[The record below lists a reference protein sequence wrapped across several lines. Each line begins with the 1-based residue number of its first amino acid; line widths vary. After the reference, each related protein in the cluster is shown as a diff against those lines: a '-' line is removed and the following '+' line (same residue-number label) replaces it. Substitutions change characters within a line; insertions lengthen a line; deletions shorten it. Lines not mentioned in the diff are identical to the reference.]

1 LPTSFEWRR
10 REFLKS
16 ALSLGASAG
25 FPSLL
30 HSRLLALEKPATDEI
45 PYGVGNWSTDAF
57 DPRGNHRIA
66 LRVKSASDAVGVR
79 LPWRRHDAN
88 PEKKN
93 ILLLD
98 AATGTVVKNLVCLGI
113 NREFGELV
121 FQPQQGPG
129 DYFLYYLPTDGPGR
143 SKNYPVITYP
153 PLVSTAD
160 PAWMERNQLAQ
171 AGLSKR
177 NSRVFPQAEVVQL
190 QSVDAF
196 NAVFPMGVIA
206 TAAETQEV
214 LRRYPGAML
223 LFPEDRSRSIRMA
236 ADLPRRWVAPGAQKP
251 FEGNAESNE
260 YYAMQIGAYAAQEA
274 LADIQV
280 IYGEFRTRSGASLP
294 SSAWTCFNTGG
305 VDWSGHAFAHELSVE
320 QGRIQPLWLG
330 VQIPEDAHAGE
341 YRGTITVWARN
352 APPVP
357 VEVNLTVGS
366 QSIADHG
373 DSDPS
378 RLSRLRWLN
387 SRLAEDDSIV
397 APFTPATLHANTV
410 SILGRSVTVGPDGF
424 PEQIRSSFAAANTH
438 LVDKARDILQ
448 GPISLVVEEA
458 GAGKVVWKPSDLR
471 FESHP
476 PGRVDWTATSR
487 SGALTLRVQAR
498 MEFDGHIEYI
508 VALSSAE
515 TLDVQDIRLEVPYSR
530 AVAVYMMGL
539 GQKGGYRPSSFHWQW
554 DVQKNQDS
562 VWVGDVNAGMQVSLR
577 DEHYAR
583 PLNTNF
589 YHLKPLVMPA
599 SWSNDGH
606 GGCSL
611 DDRNSETTLLR
622 CYSGPRRMQPGETLY
637 YNFKLL
643 LTPFKPVDTGAHWHN
658 RYYHKG
664 DPPPSEVKATGA
676 NVINIHHG
684 TSINPYLNY
693 PFLRQQEMKAYIDEA
708 HSLGMKVKIYYT
720 VRELSDHAPEMFALR
735 SLGHEIFV
743 PGAGGGYSWL
753 QEQLGSDYIAGWC
766 VPTELDATIINS
778 GASRWHNYYVEG
790 IQYLAKNVGIDG
802 IYLDDLAF
810 DRSIMQ
816 RVRRVLDS
824 NRPGALIDLHSA
836 NQYDERDGFASSAN
850 LYMGELPYIN
860 RLWFGE
866 YFDYNASPDYY
877 LIEISGIAFGLMGEM
892 LQGGGNPWRGMVY
905 GMTAR
910 MGASGDPRPLWK
922 VWDEFGI
929 EDSRMQGYW
938 DPSTPVKTGR
948 EDILAT
954 SYVRQNTVLIA
965 VASWAAATAS
975 IQLSID
981 WKALGMHSSEALL
994 TAPAIDAFQEA
1005 ATYSPNDTIAVPQG
1019 RGLLLILSARPGS
1032 ARA

>member
-1 LPTSFEWRR
+1 
-10 REFLKS
+10 
-16 ALSLGASAG
+16 
-25 FPSLL
+25 
-30 HSRLLALEKPATDEI
+30 
-45 PYGVGNWSTDAF
+45 V
-57 DPRGNHRIA
+57 
-66 LRVKSASDAVGVR
+66 
-79 LPWRRHDAN
+79 PWRRHDAD
-88 PEKKN
+88 PQKKN

-98 AATGTVVKNLVCLGI
+98 ATTGTAIKNLVRLNI

-121 FQPQQGPG
+121 FQPQHGPG

-143 SKNYPVITYP
+143 SRNYPVVTYP
-153 PLVSTAD
+153 APIPTAD
-160 PAWMERNQLAQ
+160 PAWMERNHLARDG
-171 AGLSKR
+171 ASKPG
-177 NSRVFPQAEVVQL
+177 SRAFPQAEVIQF

-196 NAVFPMGVIA
+196 NSVFPMGVIA
-206 TAAETQEV
+206 TVAETQEL
-214 LRRYPGAML
+214 LRSHPAEML
-223 LFPEDRSRSIRMA
+223 LFPEDRSRSIRMT
-236 ADLPRRWVAPGAQKP
+236 ADLPRRWVMPGMPKV
-251 FEGNAESNE
+251 FEGSAEPNE
-260 YYAMQIGAYAAQEA
+260 YYAMQIGAYAARA
-274 LADIQV
+274 AIADIQLS
-280 IYGEFRTRSGASLP
+280 YDEFRTRSGARLP

-305 VDWSGHAFAHELSVE
+305 VDWSGHVFTKALAVE
-320 QGRIQPLWLG
+320 QGRVQPLWLG
-330 VQIPEDAHAGE
+330 VQIPEDAQEGE
-341 YRGTITVWARN
+341 YRGTITVSASN

-357 VEVNLTVGS
+357 VEVKLTVGRE
-366 QSIADHG
+366 SIADHG

-378 RLSRLRWLN
+378 CLSRLRWLN

-397 APFTPATLHANTV
+397 APFTPAILHANTV
-410 SILGRSVTVGPDGF
+410 SILGRSVIVGPDGF
-424 PEQIRSSFAAANTH
+424 PEHIRSSFAPANTH
-438 LVDKARDILQ
+438 LVEETRDILS
-448 GPISLVVEEA
+448 GPISLIVETAE
-458 GAGKVVWKPSDLR
+458 KVVWKPGNLR
-471 FESHP
+471 FENHA
-476 PGRVDWTATSR
+476 PGRVDWTATNR
-487 SGALTLRVQAR
+487 SGGLTMRVHAG
-498 MEFDGHIEYI
+498 MEFDGHIEYTI
-508 VALSSAE
+508 ALSSAE

-530 AVAVYMMGL
+530 DVAVYMMGL

-554 DVQKNQDS
+554 DVQKNQDA

-577 DEHYAR
+577 DEQYSR

-611 DDRNSETTLLR
+611 EDRDADTALLR
-622 CYSGPRRMQPGETLY
+622 CYSGPRRLEPSETLY

-643 LTPFKPVDTGAHWHN
+643 LTPFKPVDTSAHWHN

-693 PFLRQQEMKAYIDEA
+693 PFLRQQEMKDYIDEA

-753 QEQLGSDYIAGWC
+753 QEQLGFDYIAGWC
-766 VPTELDATIINS
+766 VPPELDATIINS

-877 LIEISGIAFGLMGEM
+877 LVEISGIPFGLMGEM

-922 VWDEFGI
+922 VWDDFGI
-929 EDSRMQGYW
+929 EDSRMLGYW
-938 DPSTPVKTGR
+938 DPSTPIKTGR
-948 EDILAT
+948 KDILAT
-954 SYVRQNTVLIA
+954 SYVRQGAVLIA
-965 VASWAAATAS
+965 VGSWAAEPAN
-975 IQLSID
+975 IHLRVD
-981 WKALGMHSSEALL
+981 WKSLGIHPSEALL

-1005 ATYSPNDTIAVPQG
+1005 ATYNPSDAIPVPQG
-1019 RGLLLILSARPGS
+1019 RGLLLILSTIPGK
-1032 ARA
+1032 AGA